1 VARALVR
8 LAMIAA
14 VAIVAPLVTP
24 GDATDLPQATKV
36 VGTAPDLVGR
46 WLLVA
51 TLGRGGGNRSTAT
64 VWDVTREADGLQLR
78 ERFVTLPP
86 PQRDSLERGDWIPS
100 PDDLDALASAWD
112 TLAPLDRGLARVTHE
127 VAGSDGLDDAARSDP
142 LAAGAL
148 WIVRASYVFVPGGS
162 RPTQEHRVF
171 AATARDGDAW
181 TGKYADATIALAP
194 LPIPIT
200 LQGSFRLSRVPAAS
214 RSTWTRLADV
224 FRGCR

>member
-14 VAIVAPLVTP
+14 VAIVPPLVAP
-24 GDATDLPQATKV
+24 GDATDLPQVTKV

-64 VWDVTREADGLQLR
+64 VWDVTRDADGLQLR
-78 ERFVTLPP
+78 ERFVTMPP
-86 PQRDSLERGDWIPS
+86 AQRASLERGDWIPS

-127 VAGSDGLDDAARSDP
+127 VAGPDGLDDAARSDP

-148 WIVRASYVFVPGGS
+148 WIVRAGYVFAPGGS

-200 LQGSFRLSRVPAAS
+200 LQGSFRLSRVPATS